1 MVKKISLFMMIF
13 MAIAGYG
20 LSVCAEEDQA
30 IPYSATA
37 IIPENQLNKNVSYFD
52 LLVSKGEKQIVTI
65 QINNSSN
72 KKIKIKI
79 TPNTAKTT
87 RNGTI
92 DYSGMD
98 LKNTDNLKYQ
108 FDRLVSKEQVV
119 SIEPH
124 TKKNVD
130 FVLSIPR
137 EEFPGIILG
146 GFYIREE
153 KDEQQVESLNKTVQ
167 ITNEFSMVIGCQL
180 RMNEE
185 KVPKDFQLNKVKL
198 GTYGGY
204 FSIISSI
211 SNVSPSLVS
220 FYSVEKTIQDM
231 NRKEIAKFKK
241 EGISIAPNSIYE
253 APDKI
258 EENKLKPGK
267 YKMLLTIESRDK
279 KNKWRLSEDFE
290 ITSKEKK
297 GVQNEAI
304 PSTKISNRKIIYL
317 VTCIWF
323 GLVILLLMIL
333 LLRKRRNRDR

>member
-1 MVKKISLFMMIF
+1 
-13 MAIAGYG
+13 
-20 LSVCAEEDQA
+20 
-30 IPYSATA
+30 
-37 IIPENQLNKNVSYFD
+37 
-52 LLVSKGEKQIVTI
+52 
-65 QINNSSN
+65 
-72 KKIKIKI
+72 
-79 TPNTAKTT
+79 
-87 RNGTI
+87 
-92 DYSGMD
+92 
-98 LKNTDNLKYQ
+98 
-108 FDRLVSKEQVV
+108 
-119 SIEPH
+119 
-124 TKKNVD
+124 
-130 FVLSIPR
+130 
-137 EEFPGIILG
+137 
-146 GFYIREE
+146 
-153 KDEQQVESLNKTVQ
+153 
-167 ITNEFSMVIGCQL
+167 MVIGCQL

-258 EENKLKPGK
+258 EGNKLKPGK

-323 GLVILLLMIL
+323 GLVIFLLMIL